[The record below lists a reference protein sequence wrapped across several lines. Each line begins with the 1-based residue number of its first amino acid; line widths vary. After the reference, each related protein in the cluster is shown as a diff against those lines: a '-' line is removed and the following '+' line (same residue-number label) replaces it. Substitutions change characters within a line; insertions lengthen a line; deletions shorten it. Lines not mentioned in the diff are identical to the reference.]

1 MGPFINFPLETSSL
15 SFYPDA
21 MSKLVL
27 LTLHRRYILKDVEWA
42 VHKAQTGGRGK
53 HPGKDC
59 APWGPARCAGHRRGP
74 WRVSASVSSLQGV
87 KKSYFVQK
95 TGRKSAPM
103 SNETNVQGIPGL
115 EEIFLTL
122 KLD

>member
-1 MGPFINFPLETSSL
+1 MKSKIGHLERLMKLINLAVSHTFLIGSLINFPLETSSL

-42 VHKAQTGGRGK
+42 QSTK
-53 HPGKDC
+53 HRQVGEETSWKGP

-74 WRVSASVSSLQGV
+74 WRVSA
-87 KKSYFVQK
+87 
-95 TGRKSAPM
+95 
-103 SNETNVQGIPGL
+103 
-115 EEIFLTL
+115 
-122 KLD
+122 